1 MYTIL
6 VVDDSPFIVDVFVTM
21 LERGG
26 YRTVAAYGGDECL
39 EILKTVTPDLI
50 LLDIMMEPMD
60 GWETLERIK
69 EDPATKEIPVL
80 MLTAKQLT
88 PAEAQEYGIYI
99 EDYVLKPITH
109 RELYD
114 AIEHVLNR
122 RQSIKS
128 DMDLAKQSGFDAEI
142 ITEYARLSKSIDV
155 NRRLMKILETTYN
168 FNDSKVRVSDEISR
182 AIKSMEMNIKF
193 QENRLQQIKGEMSG
207 TKSAN
212 LTPAPTIPLPL
223 NTMPAHMDTCIR
235 TLRPSVGMFC
245 LTAPVTISSEE
256 TSIVETTILIVDDS
270 PYIVD
275 GLVAL
280 LKRKGFNTGCLP
292 WRGRGT
298 CHALQPQSRTLSSST
313 S

>member
-26 YRTVAAYGGDECL
+26 YRTVAAYGGNECL

-69 EDPATKEIPVL
+69 ENASTKEIPVL

-88 PAEAQEYGIYI
+88 PAEAQEYGIFI

-114 AIEHVLNR
+114 SIEHVLNR

-128 DMDLAKQSGFDAEI
+128 DMDLAKKSGFDAET
-142 ITEYARLSKSIDV
+142 ITEYARLSKSVDV

-168 FNDSKVRVSDEISR
+168 FNDSKVRVSEEIAR
-182 AIKSMEMNIKF
+182 AIKSMETNIKF
-193 QENRLQQIKGEMSG
+193 QEQRLQQIKDE
-207 TKSAN
+207 
-212 LTPAPTIPLPL
+212 I
-223 NTMPAHMDTCIR
+223 
-235 TLRPSVGMFC
+235 
-245 LTAPVTISSEE
+245 
-256 TSIVETTILIVDDS
+256 
-270 PYIVD
+270 
-275 GLVAL
+275 
-280 LKRKGFNTGCLP
+280 TG
-292 WRGRGT
+292 
-298 CHALQPQSRTLSSST
+298 SNS
-313 S
+313 

>member
-26 YRTVAAYGGDECL
+26 YRTVAAYGGEECL

-60 GWETLERIK
+60 GWESLEKIK
-69 EDPATKEIPVL
+69 ENQSTKEIPVL

-122 RQSIKS
+122 RQALKS
-128 DMDLAKQSGFDAEI
+128 DADVARQSGFDDQVI
-142 ITEYARLSKSIDV
+142 SEYARLSKSIDV
-155 NRRLMKILETTYN
+155 NNRLLKILETTYN
-168 FNDSKVRVSDEISR
+168 INDTKMRVSDEISR
-182 AIKSMEMNIKF
+182 AIKSMETNIKF
-193 QENRLQQIKGEMSG
+193 QESRLQQIKDELSG
-207 TKSAN
+207 TLAK
-212 LTPAPTIPLPL
+212 
-223 NTMPAHMDTCIR
+223 DTA
-235 TLRPSVGMFC
+235 G
-245 LTAPVTISSEE
+245 
-256 TSIVETTILIVDDS
+256 
-270 PYIVD
+270 
-275 GLVAL
+275 
-280 LKRKGFNTGCLP
+280 
-292 WRGRGT
+292 
-298 CHALQPQSRTLSSST
+298 
-313 S
+313 

>member
-26 YRTVAAYGGDECL
+26 YRTIAAYGGGECL

-60 GWETLERIK
+60 GWETLEKIK
-69 EDPATKEIPVL
+69 ENPMTKDIPVL

-128 DMDLAKQSGFDAEI
+128 DIDMARKSGFDAEI
-142 ITEYARLSKSIDV
+142 ISEYARLSKSIDV
-155 NRRLMKILETTYN
+155 NKRLMKILETTYN
-168 FNDSKVRVSDEISR
+168 FNDSKVRVSEEISR

-193 QENRLQQIKGEMSG
+193 QETRLEQIKAELSG
-207 TKSAN
+207 T
-212 LTPAPTIPLPL
+212 T
-223 NTMPAHMDTCIR
+223 
-235 TLRPSVGMFC
+235 
-245 LTAPVTISSEE
+245 
-256 TSIVETTILIVDDS
+256 
-270 PYIVD
+270 
-275 GLVAL
+275 
-280 LKRKGFNTGCLP
+280 
-292 WRGRGT
+292 
-298 CHALQPQSRTLSSST
+298 
-313 S
+313 

>member
-26 YRTVAAYGGDECL
+26 YRTVAAYGGEECL

-60 GWETLERIK
+60 GWETLEHVK
-69 EDPATKEIPVL
+69 ENASTKEIPVL

-122 RQSIKS
+122 RQGIKS
-128 DMDLAKQSGFDAEI
+128 DVDIAKQSGFDDQVVS
-142 ITEYARLSKSIDV
+142 EYARLSKGIDV
-155 NRRLMKILETTYN
+155 NKRLLKILETTYN
-168 FNDSKVRVSDEISR
+168 INDVKMRVSDEISR
-182 AIKSMEMNIKF
+182 AIKSMETNIKF
-193 QENRLQQIKGEMSG
+193 QESRLQQIKDELSG
-207 TKSAN
+207 TLSKDA
-212 LTPAPTIPLPL
+212 
-223 NTMPAHMDTCIR
+223 
-235 TLRPSVGMFC
+235 
-245 LTAPVTISSEE
+245 
-256 TSIVETTILIVDDS
+256 
-270 PYIVD
+270 
-275 GLVAL
+275 
-280 LKRKGFNTGCLP
+280 TG
-292 WRGRGT
+292 
-298 CHALQPQSRTLSSST
+298 
-313 S
+313 

>member
-26 YRTVAAYGGDECL
+26 YRTVAAYGGEECL

-60 GWETLERIK
+60 GWESLEKIK
-69 EDPATKEIPVL
+69 ENQSTKEIPVL

-122 RQSIKS
+122 RQALKS
-128 DMDLAKQSGFDAEI
+128 DADVARQSGFDDQVI
-142 ITEYARLSKSIDV
+142 SEYARLSKSIDV
-155 NRRLMKILETTYN
+155 NNRLLKILETTYN
-168 FNDSKVRVSDEISR
+168 INDTKMRVSDEISR
-182 AIKSMEMNIKF
+182 AIKSMETNIKF
-193 QENRLQQIKGEMSG
+193 QESRLQQIKDELSG
-207 TKSAN
+207 TLAKDSA
-212 LTPAPTIPLPL
+212 
-223 NTMPAHMDTCIR
+223 
-235 TLRPSVGMFC
+235 G
-245 LTAPVTISSEE
+245 
-256 TSIVETTILIVDDS
+256 
-270 PYIVD
+270 
-275 GLVAL
+275 
-280 LKRKGFNTGCLP
+280 
-292 WRGRGT
+292 
-298 CHALQPQSRTLSSST
+298 
-313 S
+313 

>member
-26 YRTVAAYGGDECL
+26 YRTVAAYGGNECL
-39 EILKTVTPDLI
+39 DILKTVTPDLI

-69 EDPATKEIPVL
+69 ENPATKDIPVL

-88 PAEAQEYGIYI
+88 PTEAQEYGIYI

-128 DMDLAKQSGFDAEI
+128 DMNLARESGFDAEV
-142 ITEYARLSKSIDV
+142 ITEYGRLSKSIDV

-168 FNDSKVRVSDEISR
+168 FNDAKVRVGDEISR
-182 AIKSMEMNIKF
+182 AIKGMDANIKF
-193 QENRLQQIKGEMSG
+193 QENRLQQIKREMSG
-207 TKSAN
+207 TKSGN
-212 LTPAPTIPLPL
+212 
-223 NTMPAHMDTCIR
+223 
-235 TLRPSVGMFC
+235 
-245 LTAPVTISSEE
+245 
-256 TSIVETTILIVDDS
+256 
-270 PYIVD
+270 
-275 GLVAL
+275 
-280 LKRKGFNTGCLP
+280 
-292 WRGRGT
+292 
-298 CHALQPQSRTLSSST
+298 
-313 S
+313 